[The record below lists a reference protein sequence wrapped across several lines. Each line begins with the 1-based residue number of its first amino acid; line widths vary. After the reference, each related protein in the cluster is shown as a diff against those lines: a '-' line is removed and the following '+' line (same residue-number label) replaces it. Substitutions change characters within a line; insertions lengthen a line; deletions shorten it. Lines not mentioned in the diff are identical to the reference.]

1 MRLCRVLVCGLGLL
15 LLPLAARADDASY
28 CAALGDL
35 AWRYIAA
42 GATDGASKPDLET
55 KAAIAECEQGHFA
68 VGIPIL
74 ERKLR
79 DNGITLPKRS
89 TARAERAL
97 FLAAFCPSSHGVTP
111 AA

>member
-1 MRLCRVLVCGLGLL
+1 MRLYRALVCGLGVL
-15 LLPLAARADDASY
+15 LLPLAAARADDASY

-42 GATDGASKPDLET
+42 GAIDGASKPDLEA
-55 KAAIAECEQGHFA
+55 KAAIADCDKGNLAAGIA
-68 VGIPIL
+68 VL

-89 TARAERAL
+89 TARAL
-97 FLAAFCPSSHGVTP
+97 
-111 AA
+111 